1 MRWAIGLGVGVAAGL
16 AVSAATAADKESAV
30 LNHTVK
36 TIDGKDVKLGEAYKG
51 KVLLFV
57 NVASQCGN
65 TPQYKDLEALH
76 QKYKD
81 KGLVVLGFPA
91 NDFGK
96 QEPGTEAEIK
106 EFCSS
111 KYHVTFDMFSKISVK
126 GGTMD
131 PLYKDL
137 TAKVGAPEWNFA
149 KILVNKKGEPV
160 KRFPAKTKPTAAEL
174 TAEIEKLLAE

>member
-1 MRWAIGLGVGVAAGL
+1 MFRAFAFGACVLVASSAMAEEKTVLG
-16 AVSAATAADKESAV
+16 
-30 LNHTVK
+30 HTVK
-36 TIDGKDVKLGEAYKG
+36 SIDGKEVNLAEAYKG
-51 KVLLFV
+51 KVILFV
-57 NVASQCGN
+57 NVASACGL
-65 TPQYKDLEALH
+65 TPQYKQLEAVH

-96 QEPGTEAEIK
+96 QEPGTDVQIK

-111 KYHVTFDMFSKISVK
+111 KYNVSFDMFSKISVK
-126 GGTMD
+126 GDTMH

-149 KILVNKKGEPV
+149 KILVNKKGEVV
-160 KRFPAKTKPTAAEL
+160 KRVGARVKPDAKEL
-174 TAEIEKLLAE
+174 TDEIEKLLAE